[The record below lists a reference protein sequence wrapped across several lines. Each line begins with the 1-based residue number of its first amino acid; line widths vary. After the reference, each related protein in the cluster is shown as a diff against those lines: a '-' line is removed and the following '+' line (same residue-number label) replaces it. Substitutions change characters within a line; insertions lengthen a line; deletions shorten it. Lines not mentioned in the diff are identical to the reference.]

1 MTEEKEELLN
11 IFTQNFCFLNKEP
24 IVLYGLGYRTEI
36 LINNLTEYNIVGL
49 MDSYS
54 SGYKAYGINVITKE
68 EAIKLTKNIII
79 VSIYESAKTIYKNIS
94 HLEDYGINI
103 YHVSGTKMKCPIL
116 IEKYDNNLLIQKE
129 KIEKYINDHDII
141 SFDIFDTLIT
151 RKTYQV
157 YDIFIY
163 IEQYLKN
170 KLNIQV
176 NFTELRILSEKKAYN
191 KYGDKTTIDD
201 IYSILK
207 DKLLLNLELIEKIKT
222 IEIET
227 EKKFIIKRYEVVELL
242 EYCVHKNKEI
252 IFVSDMYF
260 NSNIIKNILEEVGI
274 IFNNKIYISCDI
286 GKSKHNGSLWK
297 YISDKHKDKKI
308 LHIGD
313 NENSDVIQANK
324 YNIKGIKIDSPSES
338 YNNSIIKENFDKYN
352 FDLDERLILGNFISY
367 IFNSPFKNYNTTI
380 RITSHFDIGYLFFG
394 PLIFNFL
401 QWMINECL
409 YFNISKILFIS
420 RDGYILEKLYNKY
433 YRNNKIKGLYFY
445 TSRQSLSV
453 ISIFNENDIIDNIDI
468 NYKTSINMKAYF
480 NDFLKNRF
488 GVDAKINDKYK
499 DKKLLDIDK
508 DLLIEHI
515 ISNYKKEILENS
527 LKERNEYFEYINS
540 LSINNN
546 DKLAFIN
553 FIGSGATQYY
563 LEKLLHEES
572 VFFYFATTNRISAV
586 NLKNNFKSL
595 YGDKVNQALSNN
607 PLVLNTLISEAVFTS
622 PEGQFIKFNNGN
634 IIFDYDED
642 NRYSSG
648 IDEVHRGIDLFF
660 YNNKDLYYTNDSS
673 NFTLEIYSL
682 LFDESKIYINDNI
695 KSTFFIMDSFLHGKR
710 TWK

>member
-103 YHVSGTKMKCPIL
+103 YHVSGKKMKRPVL
-116 IEKYDNNLLIQKE
+116 MEKYDNNLLIQKE

-227 EKKFIIKRYEVVELL
+227 EKKFIIKRDEVVELL

-286 GKSKHNGSLWK
+286 EKSKHNGSLWK

-433 YRNNKIKGLYFY
+433 YRNNKIKGLYF
-445 TSRQSLSV
+445 
-453 ISIFNENDIIDNIDI
+453 IH
-468 NYKTSINMKAYF
+468 
-480 NDFLKNRF
+480 
-488 GVDAKINDKYK
+488 
-499 DKKLLDIDK
+499 LD
-508 DLLIEHI
+508 
-515 ISNYKKEILENS
+515 
-527 LKERNEYFEYINS
+527 
-540 LSINNN
+540 
-546 DKLAFIN
+546 
-553 FIGSGATQYY
+553 
-563 LEKLLHEES
+563 
-572 VFFYFATTNRISAV
+572 
-586 NLKNNFKSL
+586 SL
-595 YGDKVNQALSNN
+595 YL
-607 PLVLNTLISEAVFTS
+607 
-622 PEGQFIKFNNGN
+622 
-634 IIFDYDED
+634 
-642 NRYSSG
+642 
-648 IDEVHRGIDLFF
+648 
-660 YNNKDLYYTNDSS
+660 
-673 NFTLEIYSL
+673 
-682 LFDESKIYINDNI
+682 
-695 KSTFFIMDSFLHGKR
+695 
-710 TWK
+710 